1 MGRLKEAARGFLF
14 CEAMGR
20 NVSMAF
26 FNSIRPVPAHTKRN
40 LQEARLVEQGL
51 ERRTQSNCLRAS
63 EAGGD
68 S

>member
-1 MGRLKEAARGFLF
+1 MGRLREAAHGFLF

-20 NVSMAF
+20 DVSMAF
-26 FNSIRPVPAHTKRN
+26 FNSIRPVPHTKRN
-40 LQEARLVEQGL
+40 LQEVRPVKHGL